1 MLCPHCGHDNVDG
14 RKYCRACAKPLAQ
27 ESISVKSAF
36 SLPSQPSPS
45 IPTPA
50 ASPALPSTPNVNGM
64 AIASL
69 ALSFLAFILP
79 LGIAAAVMGHMS
91 RSQIAKSNG
100 RQTGTW
106 LAFAGL
112 VITYLQLAAASL
124 VCIAIIVALQN
135 MNQNL
140 DRDRHARAA
149 LLAAMY
155 SYHRPTAE
163 DYARQRRDAI
173 DAMRLI
179 RAGEVSYLAGH
190 PDEGYACQMYQ
201 LGWAIPSNELNM
213 HIMNSHYEVK
223 IDQCRG
229 ADVQHLDDR
238 VYAAEA
244 IPRSDRNPSDAP
256 VYCVDQTGVLRR
268 YTPGMVNELHQVI
281 LFEHKSCPE
290 SGEPVE

>member
-1 MLCPHCGHDNVDG
+1 MLCPHCRHDNVDG
-14 RKYCRACAKPLAQ
+14 RKYCRTCTKPLAP
-27 ESISVKSAF
+27 ESIPVKPAF
-36 SLPSQPSPS
+36 SQPSPA
-45 IPTPA
+45 IQTPV

-69 ALSFLAFILP
+69 ALSFVSFILP
-79 LGIAAAVMGHMS
+79 LGIAAAVMGHIS
-91 RSQIAKSNG
+91 RSQIVKSKG

-112 VITYLQLAAASL
+112 VITYLQLAVMSL
-124 VCIAIIVALQN
+124 ICIAIIAALHG
-135 MNQNL
+135 MNRNL
-140 DRDRHARAA
+140 DRDPHARAA

-155 SYHRPTAE
+155 SDHRPTAT
-163 DYARQRRDAI
+163 DYARQRRDAV

-179 RAGEVSYLAGH
+179 HAGEVNYIAGH

-201 LGWAIPSNELNM
+201 LGWAVSSNELNM
-213 HIMNSHYEVK
+213 HITNSHYEVK

-229 ADVQHLDDR
+229 GDVQHLDDR
-238 VYAAEA
+238 VYAAVA
-244 IPRSDRNPSDAP
+244 LPRSDSNPSDAP
-256 VYCVDQTGVLRR
+256 IYCVDQTGVVRR
-268 YTPGMVNELHQVI
+268 YAPGMINDLHRVI